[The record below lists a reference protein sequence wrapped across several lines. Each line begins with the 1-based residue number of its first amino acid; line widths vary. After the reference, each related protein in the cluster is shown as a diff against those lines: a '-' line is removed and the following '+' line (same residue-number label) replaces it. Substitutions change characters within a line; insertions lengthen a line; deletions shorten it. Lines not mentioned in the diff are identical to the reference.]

1 MSMNST
7 MGVAKESNLLIG
19 CECLDMHIL
28 VSFI

>member
-7 MGVAKESNLLIG
+7 MGVAKESNLLFG